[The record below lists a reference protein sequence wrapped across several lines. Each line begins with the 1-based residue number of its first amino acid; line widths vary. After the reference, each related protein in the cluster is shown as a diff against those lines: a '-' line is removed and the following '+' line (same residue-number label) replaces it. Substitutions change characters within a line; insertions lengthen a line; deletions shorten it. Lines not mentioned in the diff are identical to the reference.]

1 MCRAATSIDLSK
13 VMIMMEP
20 AWVVETLGEHGAQT
34 LATSQ
39 SRDGDAY
46 RCVLYHREIRNLNC
60 FDQHL
65 QSSAHEST
73 KYHCPPEWN
82 GCRTQFKT
90 LVCLYSMSR
99 AKHVGLKDTK
109 GASRGVIRI
118 GKVTL

>member
-1 MCRAATSIDLSK
+1 MSRAATSIDPSK
-13 VMIMMEP
+13 VMIVMEP
-20 AWVVETLGEHGAQT
+20 AWVVETLGKHGAQT

-46 RCVLYHREIRNLNC
+46 KCVLCHREIRS
-60 FDQHL
+60 DQHL
-65 QSSAHEST
+65 QSSGHEST
-73 KYHCPPEWN
+73 NYHCPPEWN

-99 AKHVGLKDTK
+99 AKHVGLKDTE

-118 GKVTL
+118 GKLTL